1 MHCKYLLSSLRRNK
15 FGIKCNLLVKLF
27 FCITKSHLDIVNIS
41 RTKRALKKCSRGVKL
56 RIFIRKRHNT
66 LFWRP
71 IWFMYKET
79 NSYVYIH
86 LSSIAHFQINSSR
99 IRPKELKISIFYLY
113 HIINTI

>member
-1 MHCKYLLSSLRRNK
+1 MHCKYLLSSMRRNK
-15 FGIKCNLLVKLF
+15 FWKCNLLVKLF
-27 FCITKSHLDIVNIS
+27 FFITKSHLNIVNVS
-41 RTKRALKKCSRGVKL
+41 RTKRSLKKCSRGVKL

-66 LFWRP
+66 SFWRP

-86 LSSIAHFQINSSR
+86 LWSIAHFSNSNR
-99 IRPKELKISIFYLY
+99 IRPKELKIPIFYLY